1 MRIRWTPTAAAL
13 ARRYLRD
20 QDGMRSIGAVVA
32 SLADD
37 AYPPQAFH
45 RGRYHRL
52 RVGQYRIM
60 YVIDGDVITIE
71 TS

>member
-1 MRIRWTPTAAAL
+1 
-13 ARRYLRD
+13 
-20 QDGMRSIGAVVA
+20 MRSIGAVVA

-37 AYPPQAFH
+37 AYPPLAFH
-45 RGRYHRL
+45 RGRYYRL
-52 RVGQYRIM
+52 SVGQYWIM